1 MRKRTTGRALA
12 FVALGTF
19 ALGGC
24 ELIAEFDRSKIDGG
38 GLDSSF
44 PDAPTQDVQQ
54 DAPGADTGADAA
66 PDAADAAS
74 DAADAAADTG
84 SDAAVDAAGDASDAS
99 TADADAGT
107 AVLTIAPT
115 TIDYG
120 NVTSGNSSVD
130 VTFTVTNTGSATSGV
145 PTALISGT
153 DSSQF
158 GLGTNTCTAA
168 LAPAATCTVLVHFSP
183 TATGGKTASVGVSAT
198 PGGSPSASLAGTGV
212 ASTNFSISPT
222 AHAYGDQAI
231 NNMSADQ
238 TYTVTNNGSGVSGT
252 LSAPVFAGDSTQFMI
267 TTDNCVGQ
275 TLAASGGTC
284 TVIVHF
290 HPTSTGQKAASMTVS
305 DGTDSAT
312 ASLGGN
318 GI

>member
-1 MRKRTTGRALA
+1 MRKRTTGRVLA
-12 FVALGTF
+12 FLALGTF
-19 ALGGC
+19 ALAGC

-54 DAPGADTGADAA
+54 DSPVADTGADTGADAPA
-66 PDAADAAS
+66 DAADAGS
-74 DAADAAADTG
+74 DAGDAALDAAADA
-84 SDAAVDAAGDASDAS
+84 SDAAGDAS
-99 TADADAGT
+99 ADADAGV
-107 AVLTIAPT
+107 AALTPVPSS
-115 TIDYG
+115 IDYG
-120 NVTSGNSSVD
+120 NATSGNSSVD
-130 VTFTVTNTGSATSGV
+130 VTFTITNTGTATSGT
-145 PTALISGT
+145 PASSLTGT

-158 GLGTNTCTAA
+158 AVGTDNCTSA
-168 LAPAATCTVLVHFSP
+168 LAPAASCTVLVHFAPSS
-183 TATGGKTASVGVSAT
+183 TGAKSASLHVTAS
-198 PGGSPSASLAGTGV
+198 PGGTAAASLAGTGV

-222 AHAYGDQAI
+222 SHAYGDQAI

-238 TYTVTNNGSGVSGT
+238 TYTVTNNGSSVSGT
-252 LSAPVFAGDSTQFMI
+252 LSAPAFAGDSTQFMI